1 MKFTMRSNDPDERAG
16 VQSEVMDRAQAAI
29 GEIQVERGELRLANE
44 PDATHGEGGNRP
56 MRFHEVPLLQESS
69 PFPTA
74 SDAPLRSYTT
84 AGGRPVVA
92 YEMPEDEGTFFYCA
106 GCGTRKDQ
114 SYGWAE
120 KTFSGANDHAAECR
134 ATGNKAVA

>member
-1 MKFTMRSNDPDERAG
+1 MNFTMRSNDPDERAG
-16 VQSEVMDRAQAAI
+16 NTSEVWDRAQGVIA
-29 GEIQVERGELRLANE
+29 ELKLANE
-44 PDATHGEGGNRP
+44 PDAMHGEGGNRP

-106 GCGTRKDQ
+106 GCDTRKDQ